1 MSDNNVNTD
10 TKLEPQKPRTTGPS
24 QVDHAKLFQP
34 SLFRR
39 LMESKALLGFI
50 GILIFLAVWEVAA
63 TLEWINPIFTSQP
76 TGWSVRLVE
85 LLANPDL
92 GIYEHMVSTL
102 RTLFG
107 GFLIAVVA
115 GIPLGII
122 IGWLPILDRLTSSL
136 VAVMYGVP
144 YIALLPVIIIW
155 FGIGDT
161 SRIIIVIWAA
171 LFPILINT
179 TVGVSNVD
187 RELIGVGRAFCASSR
202 QIFMSIVTPASVPY
216 VVAGLRLAIGRALVA
231 AIVAEFFMA
240 SSGLGYFINARS
252 NALDSDSA
260 FGAQVLLS
268 IVGLVLV
275 GVVARIESHY
285 GRCMER
291 N

>member
-1 MSDNNVNTD
+1 MSKNDMNTD
-10 TKLEPQKPRTTGPS
+10 TKLEREKPLAADPDP
-24 QVDHAKLFQP
+24 VDHAKLFQP
-34 SLFRR
+34 SLFER
-39 LMESKALLGFI
+39 LMESRLLLGFL
-50 GILIFLAVWEVAA
+50 GIMLFLIVWEAA
-63 TLEWINPIFTSQP
+63 AAFEWINPVFTSRP

-85 LLANPDL
+85 LLVNPDL
-92 GIYEHMVSTL
+92 GIYDHTVSTL

-107 GFLIAVVA
+107 GFLIAVVV
-115 GIPLGII
+115 GIPLGIV
-122 IGWLPILDRLTSSL
+122 IGWLPILDRMTSSL

-202 QIFMSIVTPASVPY
+202 QIFVSIVSPACVPY

-240 SSGLGYFINARS
+240 SSGLGYYINARS

-260 FGAQVLLS
+260 FAALVLLS

-285 GRCMER
+285 GRWKER
-291 N
+291 T